1 MEDFF
6 IAKINDR
13 EKIGKTRNSY
23 ITTLDYADKSLLV
36 LSCASRDVTLFS
48 FITVTG
54 TIVGIV
60 SASIRPVFLT
70 SNGIVKMFLNTMGK
84 INKHRKIALIARGK
98 SKSIEKMI
106 SKALIDF
113 GSSHEEFFLD

>member
-1 MEDFF
+1 MT
-6 IAKINDR
+6 
-13 EKIGKTRNSY
+13 EKRLARHATVISQ
-23 ITTLDYADKSLLV
+23 LLTM
-36 LSCASRDVTLFS
+36 LT
-48 FITVTG
+48 TVTG

-98 SKSIEKMI
+98 LKSIEKMI